1 VTADGPFAV
10 SRRDDGGALV
20 LQVSG
25 AVDTITAPS
34 LATQLDIALTCAPAV
49 LIVDLT
55 GVDFLSSAGMNLLVE
70 THHLT
75 ARTNTTLRVAA
86 DGPATSRPMRS
97 IGVDQVVELYASL
110 TEAISGRRCDRLAD

>member
-1 VTADGPFAV
+1 MTANGRFAV
-10 SRRDDGGALV
+10 TRRDDGEAVV
-20 LQVSG
+20 LKVSG
-25 AVDTITAPS
+25 ALDTITAPS
-34 LATQLDIALTCAPAV
+34 LATYLDVVLTGGPAV

-75 ARTNTTLRVAA
+75 AKTATMLRVAA

-97 IGVDQVVELYASL
+97 IGIDQVVDLYPTV
-110 TEAISGRRCDRLAD
+110 TEAIHGRRR